1 MKNGSENIVPKSSET
16 SVNKSFEDNTQ
27 ANSRSEANPSKE
39 YKLLVMIFQK
49 FLQKNKSSYLENTD
63 LNNKEF
69 MELNQ
74 VKHALKYRDFRSVI
88 QWCQENNVFINH
100 QGNRKL
106 VNRVEFL
113 LSFHK
118 PFLNH
123 LKRIH
128 TDWKERF
135 IAFLNGDLKT
145 LIQTEKE
152 LKQRESNYKPKQR
165 AEVSFLNNIKNL

>member
-1 MKNGSENIVPKSSET
+1 MKKGRENIAPKKLKT
-16 SVNKSFEDNTQ
+16 SVNSIAKTDSFLNEKNGRT
-27 ANSRSEANPSKE
+27 SSKE
-39 YKLLVMIFQK
+39 YDPLVTIFQK
-49 FLQKNKSSYLENTD
+49 FLQKNKSSYLEDTD

-74 VKHALKYRDFRSVI
+74 VKHALNYRDYRSVI

-106 VNRVEFL
+106 VNRIEFL

-128 TDWKERF
+128 KDWKERF

-152 LKQRESNYKPKQR
+152 LKKRENKYVPRQDI
-165 AEVSFLNNIKNL
+165 EVSFLNNIKNL